1 MKTLLVNLW
10 LLPRN
15 AFIAFI
21 VVWRKII
28 SPLYGDVCRFYPSC
42 SAYGLGSIQ
51 QHGLVKGYVLTTW
64 RILRCNPFSKGGV
77 DEVSPGPKWFGLS
90 KHGFVFAQL
99 ATVSIDKDK

>member
-1 MKTLLVNLW
+1 MKSFLANLW

-51 QHGLVKGYVLTTW
+51 QQGLVKGSVLTAW
-64 RILRCNPFSKGGV
+64 RILRCNPFSKGGIDDV
-77 DEVSPGPKWFGLS
+77 KAGPAWFGVS

-99 ATVSIDKDK
+99 ATVSIEKDK

>member
-1 MKTLLVNLW
+1 MNSFLANLW

-51 QHGLVKGYVLTTW
+51 QQGLVKGSVLTAW
-64 RILRCNPFSKGGV
+64 RILRCNPFSKGGIDDV
-77 DEVSPGPKWFGLS
+77 KAGPEWFGVS

-99 ATVSIDKDK
+99 ATVSIEKDK

>member
-1 MKTLLVNLW
+1 MKLILINIW

-15 AFIAFI
+15 VLIAFI
-21 VVWRKII
+21 VFWRKLV

-51 QHGLVKGYVLTTW
+51 QHGFVKGSVMTAW
-64 RILRCNPFSKGGV
+64 RILRCNPFAKGGV
-77 DEVSPGPKWFGLS
+77 DEVNPGPKWLRLT

-99 ATVSIDKDK
+99 NTVVLEKDK